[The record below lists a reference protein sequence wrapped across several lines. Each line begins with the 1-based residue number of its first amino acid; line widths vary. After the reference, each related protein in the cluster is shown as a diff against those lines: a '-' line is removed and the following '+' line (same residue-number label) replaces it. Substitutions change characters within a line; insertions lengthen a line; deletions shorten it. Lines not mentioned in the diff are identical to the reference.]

1 MNNKIVFGII
11 ENVND
16 FHAILKFELGG
27 QSVNLEFKIECPRQQ
42 DPADL
47 HIIEKNGHAI
57 KTKAK
62 SQQFH
67 CKTCGRYFYSN
78 TSRFFTQF
86 DSNIKQKIEDHL
98 MDGNLKNFDLAKLCN
113 WSTSGA
119 GRILDKI
126 LIEIGEKVP
135 DLLETLGKIHVK
147 IVFMDETFLKI
158 QGKTWYLIMAISET
172 GHILAAELKEH
183 RDQET
188 IIRMM
193 HDIER
198 QTDTPI
204 PIFATDGLSTYK
216 GVALALHHDL
226 IHIRHI
232 HAPPYGRVEIDAIKL
247 LTSPGEV
254 EITTISTINDIFQKG
269 GVFLAQV
276 HKKEISILNPPP
288 KKRGRKEGG
297 KNRPKEVIQAEKIEK
312 EQNPKNRG
320 RPKKKKD
327 NPVFIFKVDK
337 GNGCIQP
344 WCEGAQDAAN
354 ILTSVF
360 HVFGEKCIT
369 TNPIEKEFSAFKI
382 LICFRGRRSISRW
395 KRLVQGYCWIRN
407 NPFIIKKILA
417 PISLSG
423 TAIKNALI
431 HHLAFEVKS

>member
-254 EITTISTINDIFQKG
+254 EITTISTMNDIFQKG

-360 HVFGEKCIT
+360 HVFGEKCISRVESLYYYS
-369 TNPIEKEFSAFKI
+369 NPLPKRHRRVSPYAAFIQK
-382 LICFRGRRSISRW
+382 
-395 KRLVQGYCWIRN
+395 Q
-407 NPFIIKKILA
+407 
-417 PISLSG
+417 SLSPIL
-423 TAIKNALI
+423 T
-431 HHLAFEVKS
+431 E

>member
-11 ENVND
+11 ENVNY
-16 FHAILKFELGG
+16 FHAKLKFELGG

-360 HVFGEKCIT
+360 HVFGEKCISRVESLYYYS
-369 TNPIEKEFSAFKI
+369 NPLPKRHRRVSPYAAFIQK
-382 LICFRGRRSISRW
+382 
-395 KRLVQGYCWIRN
+395 Q
-407 NPFIIKKILA
+407 
-417 PISLSG
+417 SLSPIL
-423 TAIKNALI
+423 T
-431 HHLAFEVKS
+431 E